1 MRRPQPW
8 SRLIFLFLSFGF
20 LFSRSG
26 LLVLAG
32 VLIVT
37 IAIAWLWNK
46 TIFNQVHYDRKLH
59 YTRGFP
65 GENIACSLLI
75 ENRKILPLGWLDIR
89 DKWPWA
95 VGPDHNVELN
105 GSDTA
110 EAGFLRMLFTM
121 RSFHKIRRDLE
132 ISLRKRGVYLLGPAE
147 AISGDPFGFFE
158 NRQELGVRQQITVFP
173 TVRKIQEI
181 GFNPDDPFGLSTTR
195 RRLYYDATRPAGVR
209 DYQPQD
215 GFRHIHWPATAR
227 VGELQTRV
235 FQPISGLD
243 LIICLNVATFEPH
256 WRGVWPAL
264 LETLLQ
270 TAASIAHESFGQGF
284 RVGLISNGGVA
295 HAGRTFRIPPGRSP
309 RHLPHLLEALAGLQ
323 PIVSG
328 PFDRFLLREAPRL
341 EYGSTLI
348 IVTGVMPA
356 SLREAIARLGARNRK
371 IILISLA
378 KQIPQFIPQVE
389 IIHQPFVEKENPA

>member
-1 MRRPQPW
+1 MPRPQPW
-8 SRLIFLFLSFGF
+8 NKLIFLFLTFGF
-20 LFSRSG
+20 LLNRGG

-37 IAIAWLWNK
+37 VGIAWLWNQYV
-46 TIFNQVHYDRKLH
+46 FYQVHYERKLH

-65 GENIACSLLI
+65 GEQIDCSLLI
-75 ENRKILPLGWLDIR
+75 ENRKFIPLGWLDIR

-95 VGPDHNVELN
+95 VGPENNADLMESDNVE
-105 GSDTA
+105 
-110 EAGFLRMLFTM
+110 EGFLRMLFTM
-121 RSFHKIRRDLE
+121 RPFHKIRRDLG
-132 ISLRKRGVYLLGPAE
+132 ISLRKRGVFLLGPANS
-147 AISGDPFGFFE
+147 ISGDPFGFFE

-173 TVRKIQEI
+173 TVKKISEI
-181 GFNPDDPFGLSTTR
+181 GLNPDDPFGLATTR
-195 RRLYYDATRPAGVR
+195 RRLYQDATRPIGVR

-256 WRGVWPAL
+256 WQGVWPGL
-264 LETLLQ
+264 LEALLQ
-270 TAASIAHESFGQGF
+270 TAASIAHESFGEGF

-295 HAGRTFRIPPGRSP
+295 RAGRTFRIPPGRSP
-309 RHLPHLLEALAGLQ
+309 RHLPHLLEALASLH

-328 PFDRFLLREAPRL
+328 RFDRFLLKEAPRL
-341 EYGSTLI
+341 EYGSTLV

-356 SLREAIARLGARNRK
+356 SLREAIVRLGARNRK

-378 KQIPQFIPQVE
+378 KQLPQFIPRVE
-389 IIHQPFVEKENPA
+389 IIHQPFVEKEEVV